1 MYNSVVVRFLVG
13 IWHVLQRG
21 YEYSLLKKFN
31 GKLIKCGKFLSK
43 GSLTIS
49 LFRSNRSLLAESLL
63 YKVYCQVLDLVTK
76 IFGGLRKGIKKTN
89 HGSFIYT
96 SIYNLFYDEV
106 QLQSTFYIFFI
117 AFGMGIIGNNL
128 IRGYYFGRSYII
140 SIALILI
147 SLMGLRIKDDYNSLL
162 EGSYTFKLVKSI
174 FTIDE
179 GVDQWW

>member
-1 MYNSVVVRFLVG
+1 
-13 IWHVLQRG
+13 
-21 YEYSLLKKFN
+21 
-31 GKLIKCGKFLSK
+31 
-43 GSLTIS
+43 
-49 LFRSNRSLLAESLL
+49 
-63 YKVYCQVLDLVTK
+63 
-76 IFGGLRKGIKKTN
+76 
-89 HGSFIYT
+89 
-96 SIYNLFYDEV
+96 
-106 QLQSTFYIFFI
+106 
-117 AFGMGIIGNNL
+117 MGIIGNNL